1 MSIRIACL
9 TVLVKKSAL
18 RRAYPGG
25 VEAFARDFR
34 HGDEDARL
42 LAFAFMASA
51 EAWAFLDVL
60 AAMGLRPGRDVAL
73 GDAFI
78 GPLQPCAGIAFAQEE
93 GCLMGGWHARAG
105 SPGEPRTMDT

>member
-1 MSIRIACL
+1 MSLRIAFL
-9 TVLVKKSAL
+9 TVVLKKSAVE
-18 RRAYPGG
+18 RVYPGG
-25 VEAFARDFR
+25 LAGFARDFDP
-34 HGDEDARL
+34 GAEDAEL
-42 LAFAFMASA
+42 LGLAFMASA

-93 GCLMGGWHARAG
+93 GCLMGGWHAQAG